1 MANYYNE
8 INKMVNKLIQK
19 IIYYDTKG
27 FKVGKDK
34 ELGLIDVYI
43 LRSIGLEHKKMS
55 QVIKELEVD
64 RSLVA
69 TSLRKL
75 TIYGYVIKEKSEE
88 DKRAFVLK
96 LTKEGTELYHKTWE
110 IQSEILNFILEATTL
125 NEEKAILKFLSKI
138 NQTTFHKEVEL
149 NDVV

>member
-8 INKMVNKLIQK
+8 INNMINKLIQK

-43 LRSIGLEHKKMS
+43 LRSIGLENKKIYE
-55 QVIKELEVD
+55 VVKEIGVD

-69 TSLRKL
+69 TSLKKL
-75 TIYGYVIKEKSEE
+75 STYGYVIKEKSVE
-88 DKRAFVLK
+88 DKRAYVLR
-96 LTKEGTELYHKTWE
+96 LTEEGVELYHKTWE
-110 IQSEILNFILEATTL
+110 IQSDILNFILETTTL

-138 NQTTFHKEVEL
+138 NQTTFESKKELE
-149 NDVV
+149 DY